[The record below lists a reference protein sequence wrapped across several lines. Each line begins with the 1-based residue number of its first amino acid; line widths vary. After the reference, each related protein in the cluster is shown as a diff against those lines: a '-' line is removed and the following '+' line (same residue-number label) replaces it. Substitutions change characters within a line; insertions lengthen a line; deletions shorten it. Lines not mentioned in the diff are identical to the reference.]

1 MNLNLDLK
9 IANNYKN
16 NSQVA
21 RIITED
27 WVLNQVF
34 CPNCGGRIDGYEN
47 NKPVAD
53 FYCKKCIEDFEL
65 KSKKG
70 KIGKTISAG
79 AYSKMIERINSAQK
93 PHFFFMGYLDSFTVD
108 NFLVVPNYFFVPEII
123 EKRKALAEKAKRAGW
138 VGSTILFSKIPDSGK
153 IYYVTNG
160 VEIPKKEVLIKWQK
174 TAFLKNINKVESKGW
189 LLDIINCIESL
200 KVKNFLLADIYNFEK
215 DLLILHPEN
224 KNIRP
229 KIRQQLQIL
238 RDKGYLKFL
247 NKGNYQLL

>member
-34 CPNCGGRIDGYEN
+34 CPNCGGSIDGYEN

-53 FYCKKCIEDFEL
+53 FYCKKCVEDFEL

-79 AYSKMIERINSAQK
+79 AYSKMIERINSAQN

-153 IYYVTNG
+153 IYYVANG
-160 VEIPKKEVLIKWQK
+160 VEIPKKEILIKWQK
-174 TAFLKNINKVESKGW
+174 TAFLKNINKIESKGW

-200 KVKNFLLADIYNFEK
+200 KVRNFLLSDIYNFEK

-247 NKGNYQLL
+247 DRGNYQLL

>member
-1 MNLNLDLK
+1 
-9 IANNYKN
+9 
-16 NSQVA
+16 
-21 RIITED
+21 
-27 WVLNQVF
+27 
-34 CPNCGGRIDGYEN
+34 
-47 NKPVAD
+47 
-53 FYCKKCIEDFEL
+53 
-65 KSKKG
+65 
-70 KIGKTISAG
+70 
-79 AYSKMIERINSAQK
+79 
-93 PHFFFMGYLDSFTVD
+93 
-108 NFLVVPNYFFVPEII
+108 
-123 EKRKALAEKAKRAGW
+123 
-138 VGSTILFSKIPDSGK
+138 
-153 IYYVTNG
+153 
-160 VEIPKKEVLIKWQK
+160 LIKWQK